1 MDITLKLFLVA
12 ILIAMTAF
20 FVSSE
25 FAIVKI
31 RSSRINQL
39 IEEGNKRAIAAKKVT
54 DHLDEYL
61 SACQFGIT
69 VTALGLGWLGEST
82 MERLLSPLFGMLK
95 LDPSIEHI
103 MSLAAAFAIITF
115 LHVVMGELAPKTAAI
130 QKAEEITLMF
140 AKPLIWFNRIL
151 FPFIWVLNSSA
162 RGIAGLFGL
171 NPASGQE
178 HAHSEEELRI
188 ILSESYESGEINQ
201 SEYGYVNN
209 IFDFDE
215 RISNEIMVPR
225 TEMVTIEKT
234 ANLSD
239 VVEIVHEEQFTRYPV
254 TDGDKDNIIGM
265 INIKSLYTAA
275 ITEENRTSLSLE
287 AFISPVIRVL
297 ETTPIHD
304 LLLKMQKERTHM
316 AVLTDEY
323 GGTAGLVTVEDILE
337 EIVGEIRDEFDQDER
352 PLVQKL
358 DDTNYILD
366 AKVLIGDVNDL
377 LGVDLPQQDIDTL
390 GGWMLTGRYEIVTG
404 DTIEYDGYAFTVKE
418 MDGHHIL
425 YIEAKKV

>member
-39 IEEGNKRAIAAKKVT
+39 IEEGNKRAITAKKVT
-54 DHLDEYL
+54 DNLDEYL

-82 MERLLSPLFGMLK
+82 MEILLSPLFGMLN
-95 LDPSIEHI
+95 LDPSIENI

-115 LHVVMGELAPKTAAI
+115 LHVVIGELAPKTAAI

-140 AKPLIWFNRIL
+140 SKPLIWFNRIL

-162 RGIAGLFGL
+162 RGIAGLLGL

-178 HAHSEEELRI
+178 QAHSEEELRI

-287 AFISPVIRVL
+287 TFISPVIRVL

-358 DDTNYILD
+358 DDTHYILD

-377 LGVDLPQQDIDTL
+377 LGVELPQQDIDTL

-404 DTIEYDGYAFTVKE
+404 DTIEYEGYAFTVKE